1 MEDTGGVPTRL
12 LAKGAK
18 GVGMEAAARKIVH
31 SIHCITGTTLSGTLD
46 KVRAVMSRAYVANS
60 ERLAERDAVAWG
72 GDFVFN
78 EEVRSK
84 DSKRLRQLVSTA
96 GRRRRFSSYL

>member
-18 GVGMEAAARKIVH
+18 GVGMETAARKIVH